1 MEVIL
6 GLNAYHADSS
16 ACLII
21 DGKLIAAAEEERF
34 RRIKHWAGFP
44 REAIRYC
51 LAEAGIGAER
61 VQHIAINQDLRA
73 NFLPKTW
80 FTARHF
86 FSHLIRDR
94 LTNTAT
100 KQSVIRVYE
109 TELGTRFTGRLHKV
123 EHHLAHIASAA
134 LMSPFEDCAVL
145 SLDGF
150 GDFASTAAGV
160 MREGQMKVLDRVL
173 FPHSLGIFYQAM
185 TQYLGFWSYGDEY
198 KVMGLASYGAPT
210 YVEALRR
217 MIRLTG
223 GYRFELN
230 LDFFRHHRENVNLS
244 WEGGAPEVGAL
255 FSDRW
260 EALLGPAR
268 GKDGEITQRHQDLAH
283 SAQRVYEE
291 IVFALIRRLAEELR
305 MDDLALA
312 GGCAMNS
319 SANGKIYDQAP
330 IRRLYVQPA
339 AGDAGGA
346 LGAALVAWQNV
357 SGSVRPPARMA
368 HAYWGPHFSN
378 PQIHDALERAGL
390 LASDFSVSEEAAS
403 DVFRLTAEAIARGDV
418 VGWFR
423 GRMEW
428 GPRALGARSILADPR
443 LPNIRDVLNLKI
455 KRRESFRPFAPAI
468 KAERLGEWYRADDY
482 SPFMMQVF
490 DVRPEQANRIPA
502 VTHVDG
508 TGRVQCV
515 SREEA
520 GDFYCLIDEFERIT
534 GIPIVLNTSFNE
546 NEPIVCTPEE
556 AINCF
561 VRTRMD
567 MLVLENWVVRRTQ
580 VA

>member
-1 MEVIL
+1 MSVIL
-6 GLNAYHADSS
+6 GINAYHADSS
-16 ACLII
+16 ACLLV
-21 DGKLIAAAEEERF
+21 DGTLVAAAEEERF

-44 REAIRYC
+44 SQAIRSCLREAS
-51 LAEAGIGAER
+51 LEPAAVE
-61 VQHIAINQDLRA
+61 HLAINIDWRA
-73 NFLPKTW
+73 NLFAK
-80 FTARHF
+80 ARFVATHL
-86 FSHLIRDR
+86 FSGLVRDR
-94 LTNTAT
+94 LSNLKA
-100 KQSVIRVYE
+100 KQSVMRAWE
-109 TELGTRFTGRLHKV
+109 RDLGSPFNGLLHTV
-123 EHHLAHIASAA
+123 EHHLAHMASAA
-134 LMSPFEDCAVL
+134 FVSPFETCAVL

-150 GDFASTAAGV
+150 GDFASTAAGA
-160 MREGQMKVLDRVL
+160 MRDGRLTVFDRVL

-198 KVMGLASYGAPT
+198 KVMGLASYGSPA
-210 YVEALRR
+210 YVEPLRQ
-217 MIRLTG
+217 MIRPTK
-223 GYRFELN
+223 GYRFELD
-230 LDFFRHHRENVNLS
+230 LDFFLHHRGNVNLS
-244 WEGGAPEVGAL
+244 WEAGAPEVGRL

-260 EALLGPAR
+260 IELLGPPR
-268 GKDGEITQRHQDLAH
+268 EKTEEITARHQDLAH

-291 IVFALIRRLAEELR
+291 IVFAMISRLVGEVGT
-305 MDDLALA
+305 DQLALA

-319 SANGKIYDQAP
+319 SANGKIYDHTP
-330 IRRLYVQPA
+330 VRHVYVQPA

-346 LGAALVAWQNV
+346 LGSALVAWQKV
-357 SGSVRPPARMA
+357 SGRSRPAARMA

-378 PQIHDALERAGL
+378 AEVREALERAGL
-390 LASDFSVSEEAAS
+390 FAGEFLVAELDDAA
-403 DVFRLTAEAIARGDV
+403 VFRLAAEAIARGDV
-418 VGWFR
+418 VGWFQ

-490 DVRPEQANRIPA
+490 DVRPEQAARIPA
-502 VTHVDG
+502 VTHIDG

-515 SREEA
+515 SQA
-520 GDFYCLIDEFERIT
+520 DAPTFYRLIDSFEQIT

-567 MLVLENWVVRRTQ
+567 VLVVENWVVQRTP